1 MRVARRTVIVW
12 FVAAVVVFA
21 AAAWLAHRMNSGSQP
36 HPGMPEPVKI
46 PDPGVRYEHGKQ
58 VFSAD
63 YAIHNDEGHAV
74 TYTVVFDFE
83 NGITQTVTRRVGPDA
98 AVRGTVSTPFEKPRA
113 SADGTPS
120 EVRVADISTSE

>member
-1 MRVARRTVIVW
+1 MVARRTVVGWIVA
-12 FVAAVVVFA
+12 AAVVFG
-21 AAAWLAHRMNSGSQP
+21 AAAWLAHRMNAGTQPDTGS
-36 HPGMPEPVKI
+36 PESVKI
-46 PDPGVRYEHGKQ
+46 TDSGVRYEHGKQ

-83 NGITQTVTRRVGPDA
+83 NGTTQTVTRRIGPG
-98 AVRGTVSTPFEKPRA
+98 VSVQGTISTPFEKPRP

-120 EVRVADISTSE
+120 EVRVANVSTSE